1 MTTDVHSTDY
11 IGRFAP
17 SPTGSLHFGSAI
29 AAVASY
35 LQAKTNQGKWLVRIE
50 DIDPPR
56 EIAGSAKAILS
67 DLEALG
73 MAADEPVLFQSQRHD
88 AYQQS
93 CQQLIEA
100 GLAYWCGCSRKDLP
114 PTGIYPGTCRNGLPP
129 GKAPRAL
136 RVRVSDVPVTFNDTL
151 HGVQVDDLQS
161 SIGDFVIQR
170 ADGMYAYQ
178 LAVVVDD
185 AFQQVTEVVRGTDLL
200 DSTARQVWLQRCL
213 GLPTPVYTH
222 IPTALLPDGTKLSKS
237 TGSNPI
243 CNYSPVKILRAALI
257 FLGHKPPEGSLA
269 STWDWS
275 LENWSIGR
283 VSKDRNVVVDCD
295 SLALP

>member
-1 MTTDVHSTDY
+1 MTTGIQSTAY

-17 SPTGSLHFGSAI
+17 SPTGSLHFGSAL

-73 MAADEPVLFQSQRHD
+73 MVADDPVLFQSQRHN

-114 PTGIYPGTCRNGLPP
+114 PTGIYPGTCRNGLAP

-136 RVRVSDVPVTFNDTL
+136 RVKVSDVPLAFNDTL
-151 HGVQVDDLQS
+151 YGVQVDDLQS

-178 LAVVVDD
+178 LAVVIDD

-213 GLPTPVYTH
+213 GLPTPIYTH
-222 IPTALLPDGTKLSKS
+222 IPTARLPDGTKLSKS
-237 TGSNPI
+237 IGSDPI
-243 CNYSPVKILRAALI
+243 CNHSPVKIVRAALI
-257 FLGHKPPEGSLA
+257 FLGHKPPEGNLA
-269 STWDWS
+269 STWAWA
-275 LENWSIGR
+275 LENWLIGR
-283 VSKDRNVVVDCD
+283 VSKDRNVVLDFD
-295 SLALP
+295 SLTLS